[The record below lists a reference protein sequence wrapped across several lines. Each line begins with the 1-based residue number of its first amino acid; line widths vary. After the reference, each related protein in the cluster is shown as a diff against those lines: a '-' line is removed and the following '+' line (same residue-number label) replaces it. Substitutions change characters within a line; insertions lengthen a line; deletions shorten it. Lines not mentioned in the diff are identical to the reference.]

1 MNKQN
6 NLKAVFFDF
15 GGTLMDTE
23 SDKIAHF
30 HMMKAI
36 KEHYQLAVTEE
47 QLVNLYESQ
56 LFNHDMT
63 IKGRSQSDD
72 VQFKRLHLYTENAFK
87 LLLEHFN
94 IGISSSDIDWFK
106 EIYLHNHLKYVQ
118 LVEGALDA
126 IFLVKENGYHCGVIS
141 DIDNDYQLRQFQA
154 LNLGDDFHSITTSE
168 EARTYKPNPDIFK
181 IALDKANCRGNES
194 LMIGDSY
201 SKDIVGGKNMDMTT
215 IWINRYQNNAD
226 KAILADYIVE
236 QFKEIMPIFHKIF

>member
-1 MNKQN
+1 
-6 NLKAVFFDF
+6 
-15 GGTLMDTE
+15 MDTE

-36 KEHYQLAVTEE
+36 KEHYQLPVTEE

-63 IKGRSQSDD
+63 IKGRSQGDG
-72 VQFKRLHLYTENAFK
+72 VQFKRLHLYSENAFK
-87 LLLEHFN
+87 SLLVYFN
-94 IGISSSDIDWFK
+94 IGVSSSDIDWFN

-126 IFLVKENGYHCGVIS
+126 ISLVKENGYHCGVIS

-154 LNLGDDFHSITTSE
+154 LNLDDTFHSITTSE
-168 EARTYKPNPDIFK
+168 EVRSYKPDPDIFR

-201 SKDIVGGKNMDMTT
+201 SKDIVGGKNMNMTT
-215 IWINRYQNNAD
+215 IWINHYQNNAD
-226 KAILADYIVE
+226 KAIQADYIVK
-236 QFKEIMPIFHKIF
+236 QFKEIIPIFSKIF